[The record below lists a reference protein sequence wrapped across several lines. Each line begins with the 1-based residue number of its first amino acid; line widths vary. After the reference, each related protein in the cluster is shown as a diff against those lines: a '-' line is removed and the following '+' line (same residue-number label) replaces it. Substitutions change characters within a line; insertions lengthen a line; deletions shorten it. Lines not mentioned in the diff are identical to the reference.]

1 MNNSVDLLTI
11 INTAVGI
18 TSLVVSFV
26 FGGFAIWLS
35 LYFYTKCLNLNRN
48 SCIMLSN
55 IAGHKVRL
63 IF

>member
-1 MNNSVDLLTI
+1 MTHVEAPSELKKRN
-11 INTAVGI
+11 AP
-18 TSLVVSFV
+18 
-26 FGGFAIWLS
+26 
-35 LYFYTKCLNLNRN
+35 TKCLNLNRN